1 LSFGIGYE
9 TNIAGIIGG
18 MMLPAFVRILS
29 ELSADEAMI
38 LDYIYIHRKK
48 VGGIIDTVSNPG
60 VDKEKNMDPITA
72 ALVAA
77 LAAGATQLGKSA
89 VVDSY
94 NGVKTLIKKKFAKT
108 DLPAAIESLEKKPES
123 KSRQGMVQ
131 EEVESIN
138 ADKDPEILSTI
149 QALVDAVMNTP
160 QGPEVIRKYNL
171 NIRGSDVG
179 VIGDKADIKGG
190 IHFGKK

>member
-1 LSFGIGYE
+1 
-9 TNIAGIIGG
+9 
-18 MMLPAFVRILS
+18 
-29 ELSADEAMI
+29 
-38 LDYIYIHRKK
+38 
-48 VGGIIDTVSNPG
+48 
-60 VDKEKNMDPITA
+60 MDPNTA

-77 LAAGATQLGKSA
+77 LAAGATQVGKSA
-89 VVDSY
+89 MVDSY
-94 NGVKTLIKKKFAKT
+94 NGVKALIKKKFAKT

-131 EEVESIN
+131 EEVESAN
-138 ADKDPEILSTI
+138 ADKDLEILSTV

-160 QGPEVIRKYNL
+160 QGQEVISKYNL

>member
-1 LSFGIGYE
+1 LQIRNRYQAAKNKLK
-9 TNIAGIIGG
+9 TTQ
-18 MMLPAFVRILS
+18 R
-29 ELSADEAMI
+29 
-38 LDYIYIHRKK
+38 
-48 VGGIIDTVSNPG
+48 
-60 VDKEKNMDPITA
+60 KEKNMDPITA

-77 LAAGATQLGKSA
+77 IAAGATQVGKSA

-94 NGVKTLIKKKFAKT
+94 NGIKALIKKKFGKT

-131 EEVESIN
+131 EEVESAH
-138 ADKDPEILSTI
+138 ADKDPEILGTV
-149 QALVDAVMNTP
+149 QALIDALKSTP
-160 QGPEVIRKYNL
+160 EGQKVIGKYNL
-171 NIRGSDVG
+171 NIQGSDVG